1 VNKRGD
7 QVLQLLRHADPAPA
21 APDTADAA
29 QAAADYR
36 RLLAA
41 IEAEAPATTVPAR
54 RRRPPAAALAAACC
68 ALILAAFIGFLVHS
82 APHRQSQPGPEVPPV
97 NFSLTVNGTAYRF
110 NQTVPVVAGRTYAI
124 SVRVAIAPG
133 AHFTAFQLIVA
144 GNGSGVSGGG
154 PTGNFDSVATI
165 AQPRDSF
172 TVNGTWKARPMG
184 GPAWIEAVYA
194 TTDAHASIGTGRT
207 LAYLQV
213 R

>member
-1 VNKRGD
+1 MSKPGD
-7 QVLQLLRHADPAPA
+7 QVMQLLRQSDPALDA
-21 APDTADAA
+21 ADATDAA
-29 QAAADYR
+29 QVAADYR

-41 IEAEAPATTVPAR
+41 IEAETPASAVPAR
-54 RRRPPAAALAAACC
+54 RRRPAAVLAAACC
-68 ALILAAFIGFLVHS
+68 ALILAAFIGFIVHS
-82 APHRQSQPGPEVPPV
+82 VPHRESRPGPEVPPV

-133 AHFTAFQLIVA
+133 ARFTAFQLIVA

-154 PTGNFDSVATI
+154 PIGNFDPVATI
-165 AQPRDSF
+165 AQPGDSF
-172 TVNGTWKARPMG
+172 TVNGTWKARSMG